1 MCFFIR
7 REGEALVHPDP
18 LLAPPGSARRKSGEL
33 AVDEKKKI
41 KRIFF
46 LRGASSI
53 FFENTASSREN
64 KAGYIYIGKA
74 ALKKNIFFFIPIS
87 GGRDFVYFSIFRRAL
102 ALLKNLQAL
111 I

>member
-1 MCFFIR
+1 MR
-7 REGEALVHPDP
+7 ASLVYGRACAFVG
-18 LLAPPGSARRKSGEL
+18 LIFST
-33 AVDEKKKI
+33 KKLGK
-41 KRIFF
+41 
-46 LRGASSI
+46 AA

>member
-1 MCFFIR
+1 MFESPLFRSLHASFARIWESLRLRRANFFY
-7 REGEALVHPDP
+7 
-18 LLAPPGSARRKSGEL
+18 
-33 AVDEKKKI
+33 
-41 KRIFF
+41 
-46 LRGASSI
+46 GASSKLGKAA